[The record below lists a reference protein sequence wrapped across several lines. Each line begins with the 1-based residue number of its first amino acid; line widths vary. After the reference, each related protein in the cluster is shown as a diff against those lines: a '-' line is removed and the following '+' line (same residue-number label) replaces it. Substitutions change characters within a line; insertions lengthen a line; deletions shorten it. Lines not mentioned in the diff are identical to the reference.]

1 MDGYITQPVLF
12 APTVLPP
19 SGVAVQVFLMDARSF
34 LFCAGFFFE
43 APLFTVHR
51 IGRLATGLGSSDA
64 KRLSR
69 PSSHLSDRRHAL
81 LFFLIPIRLRL
92 VSLCAEKEKERERT
106 ARAGPVCLSFFSSCM
121 QKIHSGRTTVLL
133 GRKWGWAWLG
143 FALCFCFAVA
153 SCSVLP
159 ILPATHTYIPFS
171 LSASGQYRPSFCP
184 FYPSSYLAP
193 RA

>member
-1 MDGYITQPVLF
+1 MEWQCRFFSWTRVAFSFVL
-12 APTVLPP
+12 V
-19 SGVAVQVFLMDARSF
+19 
-34 LFCAGFFFE
+34 FFFE

-81 LFFLIPIRLRL
+81 LFSHSDSSATR
-92 VSLCAEKEKERERT
+92 VSLCREREREREDGKG
-106 ARAGPVCLSFFSSCM
+106 RASLSLFFFFMHAEDTQWAYYCTT
-121 QKIHSGRTTVLL
+121 RTEVGL
-133 GRKWGWAWLG
+133 GLAWLCPLLLFCGG
-143 FALCFCFAVA
+143 F
-153 SCSVLP
+153 VLRAP
-159 ILPATHTYIPFS
+159 LPATHTYIPFS